1 MNIFKGIVLPVLT
14 AGTMSVAAYGDGV
27 KANDTVQT
35 CKELFAKE
43 YWQVKKEKHF
53 NAAYEIC
60 TQNKEFRIEVLREK
74 CKELDGQMSGRKM
87 SDGSI
92 EDQYC
97 KTKWG
102 ILTEAMLTRDD
113 FINIDETPRH

>member
-60 TQNKEFRIEVLREK
+60 TKNKEFRIEVLREK
-74 CKELDGQMSGRKM
+74 CKELDGQMSGRKT
-87 SDGSI
+87 SDGTL
-92 EDQYC
+92 ENQYC

-102 ILTEAMLTRDD
+102 NLTQDMLTRDD
-113 FINIDETPRH
+113 FINIDEAPRH

>member
-1 MNIFKGIVLPVLT
+1 MNILKGIVLPVLT
-14 AGTMSVAAYGDGV
+14 AGTMSVAVYGDGI

-35 CKELFAKE
+35 CKNLFAKE

-60 TQNKEFRIEVLREK
+60 TKNKEFRIEVLREK
-74 CKELDGQMSGRKM
+74 CKDLDGQMSGRKM
-87 SDGSI
+87 SDGAL
-92 EDQYC
+92 ENQYC

-102 ILTEAMLTRDD
+102 NLTENMLTRDD

>member
-14 AGTMSVAAYGDGV
+14 AGTMSVAAYGDGI

-60 TQNKEFRIEVLREK
+60 TKNKEFRIEVLREK
-74 CKELDGQMSGRKM
+74 CKELDGQMSGHKM
-87 SDGSI
+87 NDGTL
-92 EDQYC
+92 ENQYC

-102 ILTEAMLTRDD
+102 NLTQDMLTRDD
-113 FINIDETPRH
+113 FINIDEAPRH

>member
-60 TQNKEFRIEVLREK
+60 TKNKDFRIEVLSEK
-74 CKELDGQMSGRKM
+74 CKELDGQMSGRKT
-87 SDGSI
+87 SDGTL
-92 EDQYC
+92 ENQYC

-102 ILTEAMLTRDD
+102 NLTENMLTRDD

>member
-14 AGTMSVAAYGDGV
+14 AGTMSVAAYGDGIR
-27 KANDTVQT
+27 ANDTVQT

-53 NAAYEIC
+53 NASYEIC
-60 TQNKEFRIEVLREK
+60 TKNYEFRIEVLREK
-74 CKELDGQMSGRKM
+74 CKELDGQMSY
-87 SDGSI
+87 GSI

-102 ILTEAMLTRDD
+102 VLTEAMLTRDD

>member
-1 MNIFKGIVLPVLT
+1 MNILKGIVLPVLA
-14 AGTMSVAAYGDGV
+14 AGTMSVFAYGDGI

-35 CKELFAKE
+35 CKNLFAKE

-60 TQNKEFRIEVLREK
+60 TKNKDFRIEVLREK

-87 SDGSI
+87 NDGTL
-92 EDQYC
+92 ENQYC

-102 ILTEAMLTRDD
+102 NLTEAMLSRDD
-113 FINIDETPRH
+113 FINIDETPKH